1 MQPCNGEKL
10 LVTQLHDTYLRKF
23 REHSVATALASNVLP
38 VPGGP
43 YNSTPVKRYYVSLNL
58 QVRQRQWA
66 TIRIAKSKVKCELV
80 RNLLI
85 ELL

>member
-1 MQPCNGEKL
+1 MRPCNGEKL

-43 YNSTPVKRYYVSLNL
+43 YNSTPVKRHYVSLNL

-66 TIRIAKSKVKCELV
+66 TIRIAESKVKCELV